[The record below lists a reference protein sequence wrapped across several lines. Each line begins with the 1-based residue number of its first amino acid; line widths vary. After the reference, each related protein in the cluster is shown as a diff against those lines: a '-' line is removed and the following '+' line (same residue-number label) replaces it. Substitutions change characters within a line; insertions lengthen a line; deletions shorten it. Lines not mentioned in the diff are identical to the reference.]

1 MAQELRVDGA
11 AFWSRLERWHALW
24 LLNRESFWG
33 GADAVCLALPKF
45 DDENDRPTYSK
56 SSALCRSLT
65 GYDLNSTVM
74 LLSKTELHVLS
85 GEKKCALLEGV
96 MGDPDAASCPVK
108 LVLHRTS
115 KVGNDAAFGE
125 LIQAAKTS
133 FRGKRIGVLAKEL
146 DNFPGVPGN
155 VAVTFLEAVDKAGL
169 QRVEVAPGCA
179 MVLAEK
185 DSQGLDCVKKAAVM
199 SNKVMKH
206 VFIKTMEEVFDDTSK
221 TMKHAQMATEI
232 DEKIED
238 PSKLGIKVPSGSIES
253 CFFPIVQ
260 SGGSESGFNIKV
272 TAQSDENTMTED
284 VVICSLGASFKGYCG
299 HIARTFCIDPVRK
312 VQDTYAA
319 LLKLRAECLAVMT
332 TGGQVADVYNRAK
345 DFLAKKYP
353 KLVERLPK
361 SLGFSLGIEFKD
373 SVYSF
378 TAKTDPQLRFR
389 PDMVFSLAV
398 GFQDVPLSASDKK
411 STKGPLRKL
420 DKFSL
425 LVADTVRIAEDGKIP
440 DILTKTPCQ
449 WTDVSY
455 NILNEGEEDDGEED
469 DGEEDDEEDDEED
482 EGTRVKTSAGVA
494 TILKSRLRERN
505 VVADE
510 VTAARQQRLEKQTR
524 MHQAKIDKG
533 LKEQSRVIGAGAA
546 EEEQEILADEF
557 SAYPSSDR
565 FPPDVN
571 GSTIHVDMETGCVFL
586 PINGQPVPFHISTIK
601 NVVMPDPD
609 RSTYLR
615 INFYTPGQ
623 ALGKDAPKQ
632 MAAIVDRHKQ
642 QGGEYAFIKE
652 FTFRCV
658 EQRGLNKAFREIQE
672 LRKRSRQREARELE
686 EADLV
691 VQAKIVKMRD
701 CPRLTDLEMRPALSG
716 RKSKGN
722 LEAHSNGLRFVVTKS
737 GESVDMMYGNI
748 KHALF
753 QPCKGEHIIVVHFH
767 LVHPIMVGKKKTQDV
782 QFITEVVEASEDVNA
797 RNSVYDPDEY
807 EQEQRERKMRKK
819 LNLKF
824 KDFVMR
830 VEDVA
835 KQHDFKLEFDM
846 PYRDLAFQG
855 AHHRE
860 MVTLMPSINCLVN
873 LTEMPSFVLSMRE
886 VEHVHFERCSMGN
899 KNFDMVFIMKNLQQ
913 PSPTKMISAV
923 DMKDIDEIQE
933 WLTNQDITYTGGTI
947 NFNWKNMITTI
958 KALLEDGVFWE
969 QEVEE
974 NGEIIREPGYLFLN
988 ADNGDDE
995 DEGEDEDEDEY
1006 QAASNE
1012 ESSDDYSDEDE
1023 DDDDFDEEEDESEF
1037 DEEEEEE
1044 AEGQDWDELEAEAI
1058 ASDRQREDWERQQPE
1073 RPTKKPRRR

>member
-1 MAQELRVDGA
+1 MAAELHVDA
-11 AFWSRLERWHALW
+11 DTFWSRLARWHSLW
-24 LLNRESFWG
+24 SRSREQHWG

-45 DDENDRPTYSK
+45 DDEQERPTYSK
-56 SSALCRSLT
+56 SAAMSRSIV
-65 GYDLNSTVM
+65 GYELSSTVM
-74 LLSKTELHVLS
+74 LLTKTELHVLS

-96 MGDPDAASCPVK
+96 QGAAAAASCPVK

-115 KVGNDAAFGE
+115 KGGNDVAFGE
-125 LIQAAKTS
+125 LIKAAKAS
-133 FRGKRIGVLAKEL
+133 LRGARLGILAKEL
-146 DNFPGVPGN
+146 ENFPGVAGN
-155 VAVTFLEAVDKAGL
+155 VALAFLDAVDKAGL
-169 QRVEVAPGCA
+169 QKVEVNVGCA
-179 MVLAEK
+179 AVLAEK
-185 DSQGLDCVKKAAVM
+185 DSGSVDHLKKAAVM

-206 VFIKTMEEVFDDTSK
+206 VFIKTMEEVFDDSSRTK
-221 TMKHAQMATEI
+221 THSEMATEI

-238 PSKLGIKVPSGSIES
+238 PSKLGIKVPPGSIDS

-260 SGGSESGFNIKV
+260 SGGSESGFSLKAS
-272 TAQSDENTMTED
+272 AQTDDNTMTED

-299 HIARTFCIDPVRK
+299 HIARTFCIDPVPK
-312 VQDTYAA
+312 VQSTYAT
-319 LLKLRAECLAVMT
+319 LLKLRAECLTVMT
-332 TGGQVADVYNRAK
+332 NGGKLADVHIRAK
-345 DFLAKKYP
+345 EFLAKKHP
-353 KLVERLPK
+353 ALAKHLPR

-389 PDMVFSLAV
+389 KDMVFSLSV
-398 GFQDVPLSASDKK
+398 GFQDVPLSAGDRK
-411 STKGPLRKL
+411 STKGPLKKL
-420 DKFSL
+420 EKFSL
-425 LVADTVRIAEDGKIP
+425 LVADTVRIAEEGSLP
-440 DILTKTPCQ
+440 DVLTKTPCQ

-455 NILNEGEEDDGEED
+455 NILNDADQDEESEDGE
-469 DGEEDDEEDDEED
+469 GDEEEEEEAD
-482 EGTRVKTSAGVA
+482 EGTRVKTAAGVA
-494 TILKSRLRERN
+494 TVLKSRLRERN

-510 VTAARQQRLEKQTR
+510 VTAARQKRMDKQTR
-524 MHQAKIDKG
+524 LHQAKIDKG
-533 LKEQSRVIGAGAA
+533 LRDQSRGGGGGAA
-546 EEEQEILADEF
+546 EEEEEILADEF
-557 SAYPSSDR
+557 ASYPSSER
-565 FPPDVN
+565 FPPDAN
-571 GSTIHVDMETGCVFL
+571 GSTIHVDMERECIFL

-672 LRKRSRQREARELE
+672 LRKRSRQREARQLE

-691 VQAKIVKMRD
+691 VQAKLVKMRD
-701 CPRLTDLEMRPALSG
+701 CPRLADLEMRPALSG

-737 GESVDMMYGNI
+737 GESVDMMYANI

-753 QPCKGEHIIVVHFH
+753 QPCKGEHLIVIHFN

-835 KQHDFKLEFDM
+835 KQHDLKLEFDM

-860 MVTLMPSINCLVN
+860 MVTLMPSINCLCN
-873 LTEMPSFVLSMRE
+873 LTEMPPFVLSMRE
-886 VEHVHFERCSMGN
+886 VDHVHFERCSMGN
-899 KNFDMVFIMKNLQQ
+899 KNFDMVFVMKNLNQ
-913 PSPTKMISAV
+913 PTPTRMISAI

-933 WLTNQDITYTGGTI
+933 WLSNQDITYTGGTI

-958 KALLEDGVFWE
+958 KGLLEDGVFWE

-974 NGEIIREPGYLFLN
+974 NGELIREPGYLFLN

-995 DEGEDEDEDEY
+995 GEDEDEDGEEY
-1006 QAASNE
+1006 EAGSDDE
-1012 ESSDDYSDEDE
+1012 ESEDYDDEDDE
-1023 DDDDFDEEEDESEF
+1023 DDDFDEEEDESEF
-1037 DEEEEEE
+1037 DEEEEDD

-1058 ASDRQREDWERQQPE
+1058 ASDRQKEDWERQQPE
-1073 RPTKKPRRR
+1073 ERPAKKSRRR